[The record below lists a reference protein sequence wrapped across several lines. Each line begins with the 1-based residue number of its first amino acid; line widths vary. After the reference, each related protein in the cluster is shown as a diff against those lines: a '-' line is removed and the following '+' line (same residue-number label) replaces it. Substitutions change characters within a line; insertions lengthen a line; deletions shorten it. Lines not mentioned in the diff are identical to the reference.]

1 MYQISKKYMVKNY
14 FLTNGI
20 FRHRSTNLTIDDV
33 ITQER
38 AIVFSSNLANFI
50 VLSST
55 ITVQNFK
62 SIGLPE
68 HGH

>member
-1 MYQISKKYMVKNY
+1 MHWSI
-14 FLTNGI
+14 
-20 FRHRSTNLTIDDV
+20 NLTIDDV
-33 ITQER
+33 TTQER
-38 AIVFSSNLANFI
+38 AIVFSCNLVNFI

-68 HGH
+68 HGHSAAGSKSPP